1 MIDIKYPVRLI
12 MIVIAMTVFTLASMS
27 WMGYRVFGNLT
38 SVNEDALIMQQLSH
52 EIAHYDELLTNS
64 AKLAAATGD
73 TNWIDVYRDLE
84 TKLATRIRTALDRS
98 NDSEVL
104 DAGRQ
109 TDEANRVLIEI
120 ENESFALVTSGKAKE
135 ASELLNSDVYE
146 KNKKIYK
153 SGVDQM
159 LRKIRESVDAE
170 TEIQKNRLRKT
181 GLFLPFAAALL
192 FGILMSVIHRMRRWS
207 AASTEQE
214 QRRSAAEAQV
224 LQLNQTLEERIA
236 TRTTELQESERE
248 LHRQAYY
255 DDLTQLPNR
264 RSGIDS
270 INQYLLNTR
279 NREIQLHVF
288 IIDLDDFKR
297 INDSLGHSVG
307 DTLLTQVG
315 QRIRNSVRESDEVYR
330 LGGDEFMVLSK
341 SRSDDKALEY
351 SANFQAQSL
360 LKLFKEPF
368 SLSEGRF
375 ELIVTPS
382 IGVAVAPLHGNDV
395 SSLFRNCDLA
405 MHAAKSRGRSSY
417 HVFDDTM
424 NKLALDRLNLES
436 KLQKA
441 IEEDQLTLNYQPQI
455 DLQSGKL
462 VGMEALLRWELP
474 ESGSISPIEFIPIAE
489 ETGLII
495 EIGEWVLNKACG
507 QVTKWK
513 RQYGINL
520 IVAVNVSPIQ
530 LRQPGFYETVEAAL
544 RRHDLAPEMLE
555 LELTESALLEDAE
568 DVRTT
573 LQALNKLGT
582 RLALDD
588 FGTGYSALGYLKRY
602 QFDNIKIDR
611 SFVNGI
617 QQTENDAKLVQAI
630 IAMAHQ
636 LNMKIVGEGAETA
649 DQCDKLKEFGCD
661 LVQGYF
667 YSKPLTSTEFIQFAE
682 HWKDNDLAKA
692 S

>member
-1 MIDIKYPVRLI
+1 
-12 MIVIAMTVFTLASMS
+12 MTVVTLASMS

-38 SVNEDALIMQQLSH
+38 SVNDDALTMQQLSH
-52 EIAHYDELLTNS
+52 EIVHYDELLTNS

-73 TNWIDVYRDLE
+73 TKWIDVYRDLE
-84 TKLATRIRTALDRS
+84 VKLVERIRTALDRT
-98 NDSEVL
+98 NDEEIL
-104 DAGRQ
+104 KAGRQ
-109 TDEANRVLIEI
+109 TDKANRILIEI
-120 ENESFALVTSGKAKE
+120 ENESFALVSTGETEKAS
-135 ASELLNSDVYE
+135 ALLNGDVYE
-146 KNKKIYK
+146 SNKKIYK
-153 SGVDQM
+153 SGVDRM
-159 LRKIRESVDAE
+159 LRKIRESVHVE
-170 TEIQKNRLRKT
+170 TEIQKTRLRNA
-181 GLFLPFAAALL
+181 GMFLPFAAALL
-192 FGILMSVIHRMRRWS
+192 FGILISIIHRMRRWS

-214 QRRSAAEAQV
+214 QRRSAAETQV

-236 TRTTELQESERE
+236 MRTTELQESERQ

-270 INQYLLNTR
+270 INQYLSSTQ
-279 NREIQLHVF
+279 NRDIQLNVF
-288 IIDLDDFKR
+288 TIDLDDFKR

-315 QRIRNSVRESDEVYR
+315 QRIRNSVKESDEVFR
-330 LGGDEFMVLSK
+330 LGGDEFLLLSE
-341 SRSDDKALEY
+341 SNLDARGSEQA
-351 SANFQAQSL
+351 ANIQAQNL
-360 LKLFKEPF
+360 LEVFKEPF

-382 IGVAVAPLHGNDV
+382 IGVAVAPLHGKDV
-395 SSLFRNCDLA
+395 SSLLRNCDLA
-405 MHAAKSRGRSSY
+405 MHAAKNRGRSSY

-424 NKLALDRLNLES
+424 NELALKRLELES

-441 IEEDQLTLNYQPQI
+441 IEENQLTLNYQPQI

-474 ESGSISPIEFIPIAE
+474 ESGFISPMQFIPIAE

-495 EIGEWVLNKACG
+495 EIGDWVLNNACS
-507 QVTKWK
+507 QVATWK

-530 LRQPGFYETVEAAL
+530 LRQPGFFETVEAAL
-544 RRHDLAPEMLE
+544 RRHDLAPDLLE
-555 LELTESALLEDAE
+555 LELTESALLEDAQDIRE
-568 DVRTT
+568 T
-573 LQALNKLGT
+573 LKALNELGT

-649 DQCDKLKEFGCD
+649 DQCDKLREFGCD

-667 YSKPLTSTEFIQFAE
+667 YSKPLTSAEFIQFAE
-682 HWKDNDLAKA
+682 HWKENDLAQA